1 MDDRAPGGLKHVS
14 SASTIRGSNIGL
26 ILIALLPSQ
35 SAPSGKAPKN
45 ETAGR
50 SKGSND
56 GEKQDYLLSRAYTPT
71 KKQQSGPSTG
81 EQEPTAGSNTSAFS
95 HESTIPN
102 SPAINQK
109 ESGKP
114 GRKNKAESTVSGW
127 WGALSNVI
135 NRPSAE
141 YDPKNVV

>member
-14 SASTIRGSNIGL
+14 SASTIRGSNIDL
-26 ILIALLPSQ
+26 IPIALLPSQ
-35 SAPSGKAPKN
+35 SAPSGKVPTN

-50 SKGSND
+50 PKGSND
-56 GEKQDYLLSRAYTPT
+56 GEKQDYLPRAHTPT

-81 EQEPTAGSNTSAFS
+81 EQEPPAGSNTSAFS

-127 WGALSNVI
+127 WGALSNII